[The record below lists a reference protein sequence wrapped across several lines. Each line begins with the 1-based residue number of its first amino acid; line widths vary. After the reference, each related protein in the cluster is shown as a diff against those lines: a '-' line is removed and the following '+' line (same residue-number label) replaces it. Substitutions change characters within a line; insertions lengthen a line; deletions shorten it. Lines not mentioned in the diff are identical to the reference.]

1 GLEAFLAEHRAP
13 LSWLEGHRGFL
24 AAVGAGRHRF
34 DPLACGA
41 GTAGRPRGAFGFARL
56 AALRFV
62 LEVLVGEELL
72 LSRRPDEFRATIH
85 APEDPVLEL
94 HRSLP
99 RRGRSCRTFVLLQL
113 SPELLAIS
121 LTRKRLLRAP
131 LVSRFQIEGVL
142 LNVLDDVFLLNL

>member
-1 GLEAFLAEHRAP
+1 
-13 LSWLEGHRGFL
+13 
-24 AAVGAGRHRF
+24 
-34 DPLACGA
+34 
-41 GTAGRPRGAFGFARL
+41 
-56 AALRFV
+56 
-62 LEVLVGEELL
+62 
-72 LSRRPDEFRATIH
+72 EFRATIH

-142 LNVLDDVFLLNL
+142 LNVLDDVFLLNLALEPPESAFDRLALLDFDFRHALTPPSRVAIPITKYARLSRVNADSRRNSSQGQRNP